1 MLNSYWINQD
11 GVYKYYEVILVDP
24 NHKAVSIMIMLDVS
38 QLTVIRFDAMLEL
51 TGSLSPYTRDGKLAA

>member
-24 NHKAVSIMIMLDVS
+24 NHKAVSTGIILDAS
-38 QLTVIRFDAMLEL
+38 QLTVIRFDETLEL
-51 TGSLSPYTRDGKLAA
+51 TGSLSPYTRDGKLVA